1 MKRIGKVHIALIAA
15 ILVFMIFQVVS
26 AAVGEPGSESDPIV
40 TKSYV
45 DMQLNILLDKLRA
58 AADQNLALQAKID
71 ELEESIAKLE
81 KEPAAAKGYEVVE
94 LSTGQ
99 LMIAKGGSMDFIVRS
114 GSVVAISGENGDGI
128 ADITAG
134 KGAAYDLKSGEKVPN
149 NHLLIISRAD
159 GRGVQASSDKV
170 FMLVRGEYELI
181 K

>member
-1 MKRIGKVHIALIAA
+1 MKRIGKTHIALIAA
-15 ILVFMIFQVVS
+15 ILVFLVFQVVS

-45 DMQLNILLDKLRA
+45 DLQMNILLDKLR
-58 AADQNLALQAKID
+58 DTTDLNFALQAKIS
-71 ELEESIAKLE
+71 ELEKTITELG
-81 KEPAAAKGYEVVE
+81 KEPAASKGYEVVE
-94 LSTGQ
+94 LSTGH

-159 GRGVQASSDKV
+159 GRGVQAASDKV
-170 FMLVRGEYELI
+170 FMLVRGEYEII